1 MRQRSFSVLSLLLA
15 VLLIA
20 GCAAKKE
27 KQDPFMDHWKELA
40 QDSQGYSPAPTD
52 LRPEPR
58 VLMRHTEQ
66 REQAASR
73 PLPAIPVTLKL
84 HNVDVGVALR
94 SLAAAAGVNIM
105 LSPGVSGTV
114 SLNVQKSPWRDVF
127 QGLLRSNGLQYRW
140 QGNILHVLTAVEKQ
154 KEINLQ
160 TLDNQLAQQELAA
173 RQNAPLTVS
182 VVNVRYAEAK
192 ALQQSLTK
200 FLTAANG
207 QSGQAAVIEVDDHSN
222 ALIVQATEQDQQRII
237 RLVDN
242 LDRPRSQV
250 HLKAYIVEATKES
263 ARELGTQWGGV
274 WRSGSFNNGNNA
286 WAGSGVSGTQGQDPT
301 SGGVTGNNSAGL
313 GGVPFGLDYS
323 SIATNNMGSLGF
335 ALGRI
340 GGSILEVQLNLMEKD
355 GRINILSSP
364 SITTLD
370 NKMAYTENGEKVPYV
385 STSTMGDREV
395 KFEDAVLRLEMTPN
409 VIDGDN
415 LKLKVLVKKDEVD
428 TSRSVDGNPFII
440 KKQTETTLIM
450 RNGETVVISGL
461 TKEKGVDANAGVPG
475 LKDLPG
481 GKYVFGHE
489 SKGSTLEEVLIFIT
503 PEILPTR
510 EAVAALPKPGQ
521 STTPTAPTSS
531 TIPTLSAPA
540 GVPVPRLPAATSGA
554 ISGSVRR

>member
-1 MRQRSFSVLSLLLA
+1 ML
-15 VLLIA
+15 A
-20 GCAAKKE
+20 GCASKE
-27 KQDPFMDHWKELA
+27 DKNKNPFMEHWQQLA
-40 QDSQGYSPAPTD
+40 QDSQGYSPSPTD

-58 VLMRHTEQ
+58 VLMQYSEKQ
-66 REQAASR
+66 EQASTRA
-73 PLPAIPVTLKL
+73 LPSIPVTLKL

-94 SLAAAAGVNIM
+94 SLATAAGVNVM

-114 SLNVQKSPWRDVF
+114 SLNVQRSPWRDVF
-127 QGLLRSNGLQYRW
+127 RGLLRANGLQYRW
-140 QGNILHVLTAVEKQ
+140 QGNILQVLTAVEKQ

-173 RQNAPLTVS
+173 LHNAPLSVS
-182 VVNVRYAEAK
+182 VVNVRYADAK

-200 FLTAANG
+200 FLTTANG
-207 QSGQAAVIEVDDHSN
+207 QSGQTAVIEVDDHSN
-222 ALIVQATEQDQQRII
+222 ALIVQATQQDQQRII
-237 RLVDN
+237 RLVEN

-250 HLKAYIVEATKES
+250 HLKAYIVEATKDS
-263 ARELGTQWGGV
+263 ARELGMQWGGV
-274 WRSGSFNNGNNA
+274 WRSGSFNNGNHT
-286 WAGSGVSGTQGQDPT
+286 WVGSGVSGTQGQDPT
-301 SGGVTGNNSAGL
+301 AGGVTGSNRPGL

-323 SIATNNMGSLGF
+323 SIASNKMGSLGF
-335 ALGRI
+335 MLGRV
-340 GGSILEVQLNLMEKD
+340 GGSMLEVQLNLMEKD
-355 GRINILSSP
+355 GKINILSSP
-364 SITTLD
+364 SLTTLD

-385 STSTMGDREV
+385 STSNMGDREV

-461 TKEKGVDANAGVPG
+461 TKEKNVDANAGVPG
-475 LKDLPG
+475 LKDIPG

-489 SKGSTLEEVLIFIT
+489 SKGTSMEEVLIFIT

-510 EAVAALPKPGQ
+510 ETAAAMPK
-521 STTPTAPTSS
+521 TPPAPSGS
-531 TIPTLSAPA
+531 PVS
-540 GVPVPRLPAATSGA
+540 PVPAAPSA
-554 ISGSVRR
+554 APRR

>member
-1 MRQRSFSVLSLLLA
+1 MRQRPVSILCLLA
-15 VLLIA
+15 LFCLL
-20 GCAAKKE
+20 AACSP
-27 KQDPFMDHWKELA
+27 KQDKKQEFMDHWKQLS
-40 QDSQGYSPAPTD
+40 QDSQGYSPAPSD

-58 VLMRHTEQ
+58 VIMRHTEKQ
-66 REQAASR
+66 EQAASR
-73 PLPAIPVTLKL
+73 PLPTIPVTLKL

-94 SLAAAAGVNIM
+94 SLAAAAGVNVM

-127 QGLLRSNGLQYRW
+127 QGLLRANGLQYRW
-140 QGNILHVLTAVEKQ
+140 QGNILQVLTAVEKQ

-160 TLDNQLAQQELAA
+160 TLDNQLAQQELIS
-173 RQNAPLTVS
+173 RQNSPLTVS
-182 VVNVRYAEAK
+182 VVSVRYAEAA

-207 QSGQAAVIEVDDHSN
+207 QGGQAAVIEVDEHSN
-222 ALIVQATEQDQQRII
+222 ALIIQATEQDQQRII

-242 LDRPRSQV
+242 LDRPRPQV
-250 HLKAYIVEATKES
+250 HLKAYIVEATKET
-263 ARELGTQWGGV
+263 ARELGVQWGGV
-274 WRSGSFNNGNNA
+274 WRSGSFNNGNHA
-286 WAGSGVSGTQGQDPT
+286 WIGSGASGTQGQDP
-301 SGGVTGNNSAGL
+301 VTGGLTGTHGSGL
-313 GGVPFGLDYS
+313 GGAPFGLDYS
-323 SIATNNMGSLGF
+323 GIASNDMGSLGF
-335 ALGRI
+335 LFGKV
-340 GGSILEVQLNLMEKD
+340 GGSMLEVQLNLMEKD
-355 GRINILSSP
+355 GNINILSSP

-385 STSTMGDREV
+385 STSNMGDREV

-415 LKLKVLVKKDEVD
+415 LKLKVLVKKYEVD

-461 TKEKGVDANAGVPG
+461 TKEKGTDINAGVPG
-475 LKDLPG
+475 LKDIPG

-489 SKGSTLEEVLIFIT
+489 SKGKTMEEVLIFIT

-510 EAVAALPKPGQ
+510 ELPPLPSAPSMSESPSLRNGALP
-521 STTPTAPTSS
+521 AP
-531 TIPTLSAPA
+531 SA
-540 GVPVPRLPAATSGA
+540 GAA
-554 ISGSVRR
+554 RR